1 MGTEIQKK
9 GPDRNFDEEREG
21 IIASKRGKRKIRGDQ
36 QAGEIVEVPK
46 AEFTKLPADIERRIG
61 DAVGRMPYSLQTFGR
76 GSGQLLKVSAVNY
89 LIDNAMSA
97 VIAAL
102 GVSGKFKS
110 GRIRDWARGEV
121 EKIQVERLKQSGVTI
136 RIDNFTK
143 RRLLKYF
150 IAANI

>member
-9 GPDRNFDEEREG
+9 GPDRNFEAERES
-21 IIASKRGKRKIRGDQ
+21 IIAGKRGKRKIRGNQ

-46 AEFTKLPADIERRIG
+46 AEFTKLPADIEKRIG
-61 DAVGRMPYSLQTFGR
+61 DAVGRMPYSLQIWGR
-76 GSGQLLKVSAVNY
+76 GSGELLKVSAVNY

-102 GVSGKFKS
+102 EVSGKFKS

-121 EKIQVERLKQSGVTI
+121 EKIKAERLRQSGVTI
-136 RIDNFTK
+136 RIDNYTK
-143 RRLLKYF
+143 RTLLQYF
-150 IAANI
+150 IEANR